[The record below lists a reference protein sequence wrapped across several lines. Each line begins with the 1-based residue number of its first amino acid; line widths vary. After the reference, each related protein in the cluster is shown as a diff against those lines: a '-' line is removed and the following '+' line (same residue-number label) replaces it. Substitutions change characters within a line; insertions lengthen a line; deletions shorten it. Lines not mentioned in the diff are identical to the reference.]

1 MAAAAAALLT
11 WSLPVIGFLDRLSR
25 PFLRALD
32 PEDAH
37 NLALKALRFVPRGRL
52 QPDPPELKVRAFGL
66 NFPNPIGLAAG
77 FDKNAVAPDALL
89 RLGFGFVEV
98 GSLTPRP
105 QLGNPRPRVFRLEAD
120 GGVIN
125 RLGFNN
131 GGAAAALARLAAR
144 SREGGIVGVN
154 IGANKDS
161 VDRTEDYVRLIETFA
176 AVASYFTIN
185 VSSPNTPGL
194 RNLQQAQ
201 ALDELLSRVIEARE
215 SVRARSGMT
224 PVLVKIAPDLTLSEL
239 DDVVGVARK
248 HRIDGMIVSNTTIS
262 RPSGLRDREKAKETG
277 GLSGKPLF
285 RLSTRMLAETFV
297 RAENAFP
304 LIGVGGIDSGAT
316 AIAKIKAG
324 ASLVQLYTGLIYHG
338 IGLVPRMKADIAAAL
353 KRGNRNSLAAMVGV
367 DAADI
372 TADSWPT

>member
-1 MAAAAAALLT
+1 MLEY
-11 WSLPVIGFLDRLSR
+11 LPVIALIDRLSR

-37 NLALKALRFVPRGRL
+37 ALVLKALRFVPLG
-52 QPDPPELKVRAFGL
+52 QPEADPPELRVRAFGL

-89 RLGFGFVEV
+89 KLGFGFVEV
-98 GSLTPRP
+98 GTLTPRP
-105 QLGNPRPRVFRLEAD
+105 QIGNPRPRIFRLEAD

-131 GGAAAALARLAAR
+131 GGAPAALARLAAR
-144 SREGGIVGVN
+144 AHSGGIVGVN

-161 VDRTEDYVRLIETFA
+161 TDRSEDYVRLIETFA
-176 AVASYFTIN
+176 TVASYFTVN

-194 RNLQQAQ
+194 RSLQQAD
-201 ALDELLSRVIEARE
+201 ALDDLLARVIDARE
-215 SVRARSGMT
+215 SVRMRAGPT
-224 PVLVKIAPDLTLSEL
+224 PILVKIAPDLTLPEL

-248 HRIDGMIVSNTTIS
+248 HRVDGMIVSNTTIS
-262 RPSGLRDREKAKETG
+262 RPSALRDQDKARESG
-277 GLSGKPLF
+277 GLSGRPMF
-285 RLSTRMLAETFV
+285 RLSTRMLAETYV

-304 LIGVGGIDSGAT
+304 LIGVGGVDSGAT

-324 ASLVQLYTGLIYHG
+324 ASLVQLYTGLVYQG
-338 IGLVPRMKADIAAAL
+338 IGLVAQMKADIAAAI
-353 KRGNRNSLAAMVGV
+353 KRGNRDSLAAMVGV

-372 TADSWPT
+372 TADTWPT

>member
-1 MAAAAAALLT
+1 M
-11 WSLPVIGFLDRLSR
+11 IGFFDRLSR

-37 NLALKALRFVPRGRL
+37 TLALRALRLVPRGRPE
-52 QPDPPELKVRAFGL
+52 PDPPELKVRAFGL

-89 RLGFGFVEV
+89 KLGFGFVEV
-98 GSLTPRP
+98 GTLTPRP
-105 QLGNPRPRVFRLEAD
+105 QIGNPRPRVFRLEAD

-144 SREGGIVGVN
+144 SGEAGIVGVN
-154 IGANKDS
+154 IGANRDS

-176 AVASYFTIN
+176 AVAGYFTVN

-194 RNLQQAQ
+194 RSLQQAK
-201 ALDELLSRVIEARE
+201 ALDELLARVIEARE
-215 SVRARSGMT
+215 SVRLRAGPT
-224 PVLVKIAPDLTLSEL
+224 PVLVKIAPDLTLAEL

-248 HRIDGMIVSNTTIS
+248 HRVDGMIVSNTTIE
-262 RPSGLRDREKAKETG
+262 RPASLRDRDKARETG
-277 GLSGKPLF
+277 GLSGKPMF

-297 RAENAFP
+297 RTENAFP

-324 ASLVQLYTGLIYHG
+324 ATLVQLYTGLIYHG
-338 IGLVPRMKADIAAAL
+338 IGLVAQMKTDIAAAL

>member
-1 MAAAAAALLT
+1 M
-11 WSLPVIGFLDRLSR
+11 IGLLDRLSR

-37 NLALKALRFVPRGRL
+37 GLALKALRLMPRGRPE
-52 QPDPPELKVRAFGL
+52 PDPPELKVRAFGL

-89 RLGFGFVEV
+89 KLGFGFVEV

-105 QLGNPRPRVFRLEAD
+105 QIGNPRPRVFRLEAD

-144 SREGGIVGVN
+144 SGEGGIVGVN

-161 VDRTEDYVRLIETFA
+161 ADRTEDYVRLIETFA
-176 AVASYFTIN
+176 AVASYFTVN

-194 RNLQQAQ
+194 RSLQQAK
-201 ALDELLSRVIEARE
+201 ALDELLARVIEARE
-215 SVRARSGMT
+215 SVRLRAGPT
-224 PVLVKIAPDLTLSEL
+224 PVLVKIAPDLTLAEL

-248 HRIDGMIVSNTTIS
+248 HNVDGMIVSNTTIE
-262 RPSGLRDREKAKETG
+262 RPTSLRDREKAKETG
-277 GLSGKPLF
+277 GLSGKPMF
-285 RLSTRMLAETFV
+285 RLSTRMLAETYV

-324 ASLVQLYTGLIYHG
+324 ATLVQLYTGLIYHG
-338 IGLVPRMKADIAAAL
+338 IGLVPKMKADIAAAL
-353 KRGNRNSLAAMVGV
+353 KRGNRTSLAAMVGV

-372 TADSWPT
+372 TAESWPT